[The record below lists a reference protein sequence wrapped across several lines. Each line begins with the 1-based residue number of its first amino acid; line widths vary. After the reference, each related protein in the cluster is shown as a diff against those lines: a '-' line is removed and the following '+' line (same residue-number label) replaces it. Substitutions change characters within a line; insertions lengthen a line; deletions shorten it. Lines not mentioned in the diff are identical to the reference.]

1 MKNGLSFFY
10 INKVNI
16 KDMTKFLL
24 ERVGNNLIFDFER
37 EVENAKSYADW
48 RQDPMEIIYSD
59 DDGNVPDL
67 SNPKDY
73 VPVGSIEFVSEYMKK
88 YFPDHTRGL
97 IPINVPEC
105 LFKYAGREIMN
116 VPSSGLENGL
126 PNTFG
131 DKIYRKSNLII
142 KDENNGLIDNTPD
155 IDLKNCQVSSY
166 VDNIISEWRV
176 FVFKNEV
183 QQVCFYGGGDPLV
196 FPSSGRILRMIDD
209 YKDEAPAAYTLDVF
223 TAPTMTW
230 NNVERTETYVMECH
244 RFFSCRLY
252 GFADYSKLP
261 YMFSQTFYEMIN
273 M

>member
-1 MKNGLSFFY
+1 
-10 INKVNI
+10 
-16 KDMTKFLL
+16 MTKFLL
-24 ERVGNNLIFDFER
+24 ERVGKNLIFDFER
-37 EVENAKSYADW
+37 ELENTKSYADW

-59 DDGNVPDL
+59 DNGSVPEL

-73 VPVGSIEFVSEYMKK
+73 VPVGSIEFVSEYVKK
-88 YFPDHTRGL
+88 YFHDHTKGL

-126 PNTFG
+126 PKTFG
-131 DKIYRKSNLII
+131 NKIYRKSNLII
-142 KDENNGLIDNTPD
+142 KDENNGLVDNTPD
-155 IDLKNCQVSSY
+155 VDLKDCQVSSY
-166 VDNIISEWRV
+166 VDNITSEWRV

-196 FPSSGRILRMIDD
+196 FPDPSRIKKMIEVFRP
-209 YKDEAPAAYTLDVF
+209 EAPAAYTLDVF
-223 TAPTMTW
+223 TKETEAASGLRF
-230 NNVERTETYVMECH
+230 NETYVMECH
-244 RFFSCRLY
+244 RFFSCGLY

-261 YMFSQTFYEMIN
+261 YMYSQTFYEMIN

>member
-1 MKNGLSFFY
+1 
-10 INKVNI
+10 
-16 KDMTKFLL
+16 MTKFLL
-24 ERVGNNLIFDFER
+24 ERVGKNLIFDFER

-59 DDGNVPDL
+59 DDGNVPEL

-73 VPVGSIEFVSEYMKK
+73 VSVGSIEFVSEYVKK

-131 DKIYRKSNLII
+131 NKIYRKSNLII
-142 KDENNGLIDNTPD
+142 KDENNGLMDNTSNVE
-155 IDLKNCQVSSY
+155 LKDCQVSSY

-196 FPSSGRILRMIDD
+196 FPDPSRIKKMIEVFRP
-209 YKDEAPAAYTLDVF
+209 EAPAAYTLDVF
-223 TAPTMTW
+223 TKETEAASGLRF
-230 NNVERTETYVMECH
+230 NETYVMECH
-244 RFFSCRLY
+244 RFFSCGLY
-252 GFADYSKLP
+252 GFADYAKLP
-261 YMFSQTFYEMIN
+261 YMFSQTFYEMITN
-273 M
+273 